1 MPDDRFLHRKAGHSE
16 KVNLLT
22 DLEYRVWTQY
32 ILSADDFG
40 VMRCSAVTVQADNDH
55 LSYRPA
61 KTIERSLDALV
72 TSGLVREFTHQK
84 RRYLYQHD
92 WQRFQKVAYPRATN
106 NPKPTAMEINACD
119 EPTRRLFEMHP
130 GGAGRTRKERSENVP
145 ETDPEHSPLMRAGAP
160 AKRLTANGERLMANG
175 SEGGPGETDPPM
187 DAWFHEVWTNYP
199 PNRRTRSARAQ
210 HCFVEQMHGY
220 PEGPVAAWALFR
232 ANLEL
237 NIASHE
243 WRVKGMA
250 KGMEAYICDG
260 LWLNHHPAEAPIAER
275 ASKSKE
281 PAGLPPVYTEWVCP
295 HLEPCPDRMRCHVNT
310 TLQRPLRSE
319 AS

>member
-1 MPDDRFLHRKAGHSE
+1 MGWVTLDDNFPTHPK
-16 KVNLLT
+16 
-22 DLEYRVWTQY
+22 
-32 ILSADDFG
+32 
-40 VMRCSAVTVQADNDH
+40 TVQAGKDAAYLYVCGLCYCRKYH
-55 LSYRPA
+55 TEGFIPA
-61 KTIERSLDALV
+61 NAVRTLGASTTPRKLIDALIAAGFWRRAEGGFQV
-72 TSGLVREFTHQK
+72 HDYAAIYPNDAGDKQRGEENRQK
-84 RRYLYQHD
+84 KRD
-92 WQRFQKVAYPRATN
+92 
-106 NPKPTAMEINACD
+106 
-119 EPTRRLFEMHP
+119 
-130 GGAGRTRKERSENVP
+130 AGRKGGLASWAMRKPKQTEALASAESKHAASSTASSSAEALYRGGVGSGTGVPILER
-145 ETDPEHSPLMRAGAP
+145 
-160 AKRLTANGERLMANG
+160 GELRDD
-175 SEGGPGETDPPM
+175 DPPM